1 MLSELGKRGR
11 EASSKSKNNWAPQ
24 KKRKCNETIVI
35 KVEDDE
41 EQTLDYPFGHLGK
54 QASSIDDDLLEEPL
68 AQEMEDL
75 QLVDRGISE

>member
-1 MLSELGKRGR
+1 MIED
-11 EASSKSKNNWAPQ
+11 
-24 KKRKCNETIVI
+24 
-35 KVEDDE
+35 EDDE

-54 QASSIDDDLLEEPL
+54 QTSSIYTYLLEEPL

>member
-1 MLSELGKRGR
+1 MIED
-11 EASSKSKNNWAPQ
+11 
-24 KKRKCNETIVI
+24 
-35 KVEDDE
+35 EDDE

-54 QASSIDDDLLEEPL
+54 QASSIDKNLVEEPL